1 MDLCCL
7 QFVGKGLRDIPVGL
21 PNNTILIRF
30 DDGFYTAPDED
41 DMSDHPHTLAGGY
54 GAALGPRARQSY
66 TYESAT
72 RLNNLHECIADTKK
86 SRDEIKHNIDV
97 ALSKENAPLIMVN
110 VRSGVACTNESKH
123 NESDIQLL
131 YLSAKAQRRV
141 YGAPM
146 ALAATIR
153 S

>member
-41 DMSDHPHTLAGGY
+41 DVTDHPHASASGF
-54 GAALGPRARQSY
+54 GATMGSRAKQSY

-86 SRDEIKHNIDV
+86 SRDEIKHNIDL

-110 VRSGVACTNESKH
+110 IRIDVTLTNEGKSQK
-123 NESDIQLL
+123 I
-131 YLSAKAQRRV
+131 
-141 YGAPM
+141 
-146 ALAATIR
+146 
-153 S
+153 